1 MYPKKGL
8 LMLPG
13 TYLFGQY
20 RISNSWDIPD
30 VDKWCQDKCC
40 LLKPVLVE
48 VDAELG
54 NKCVFKW
61 LLGKT
66 IFFFFFLTGNTPS
79 LLCGLEFANIRVD
92 G

>member
-1 MYPKKGL
+1 MGGKI
-8 LMLPG
+8 LP
-13 TYLFGQY
+13 
-20 RISNSWDIPD
+20 RIRVTPS
-30 VDKWCQDKCC
+30 K
-40 LLKPVLVE
+40 VLVE